1 MTDKGLKIGWE
12 LWWERAVAKHFGDP
26 KQKKLGVLELSE
38 RHGLGRSGIYEKLKA
53 VSALLDPEL
62 VKCSGDLFL
71 LIRRIQSVSGLD
83 GTDGPAVAEV
93 DLDTGEITYF
103 EGWEE
108 ALETSLQSC
117 AFDQH
122 PASYLHILI
131 EILEAERTRIEC
143 ERKQL
148 SERLS
153 SVDRVLL
160 LFRGAGRPRKIP
172 DKTAKPSTSKGL
184 SAPK

>member
-1 MTDKGLKIGWE
+1 MTDKGLMIGWE

-26 KQKKLGVLELSE
+26 KQKKFGVLELSE

-62 VKCSGDLFL
+62 EKCSGDLFL
-71 LIRRIQSVSGLD
+71 LIRRIQSISGLD

-117 AFDQH
+117 AFDQR
-122 PASYLHILI
+122 PASYLHVLRK
-131 EILEAERTRIEC
+131 ILEAKRARIDS
-143 ERKQL
+143 ERKRL
-148 SERLS
+148 NERLS
-153 SVDRVLL
+153 SVDSVLS
-160 LFRGAGRPRKIP
+160 LFRRVGRPPKIP
-172 DKTAKPSTSKGL
+172 DETAKPSTNKTL
-184 SAPK
+184 SRLK